1 MQKLLV
7 HAPATLLAAFLVMM
21 GVQKFGADN
30 IIFATIAKNSGID
43 LFEPVI
49 RMAVGASELAAA
61 LLLIIPKTR
70 MLGALGAVGI
80 IGGAIGFHLSPWL
93 GINVAMSPGGA
104 PSPILFMMATGSFLL
119 ALLILIFARAAAN
132 K

>member
-1 MQKLLV
+1 MQKYLT
-7 HAPATLLAAFLVMM
+7 HIPAALLAAFLVMM
-21 GVQKFGADN
+21 GIQKFGADN

-43 LFEPVI
+43 LFEPAI

-70 MLGALGAVGI
+70 LIGALGSLGI

-93 GINVAMSPGGA
+93 GINVAMSPGA
-104 PSPILFMMATGSFLL
+104 PPSPVLFMMAVGSFLL
-119 ALLILIFARAAAN
+119 AFIALIFARTA
-132 K
+132 KK